1 MADDEVRVSD
11 VLYKWFTSFKLSNM
25 KSNHLIMIQPK
36 DCEFIMVFTDEF
48 QLGMSYRLFKYFKHR
63 GYEYVDQD
71 RYQFSKKTVFTT
83 EYLDSWSYRRSIVY
97 EEGTKYDF
105 IEFDPTEFTL
115 VGDDRMLFDHNKD
128 KTIQKKVYD
137 FICGHE

>member
-1 MADDEVRVSD
+1 MADEVRLSD
-11 VLYKWFTSFKLSNM
+11 VLYKWFTAFKLSNM

-36 DCEFIMVFTDEF
+36 DCEYVIVFTDEF

-63 GYEYVDQD
+63 GYEYVEIDD
-71 RYQFSKKTVFTT
+71 KSPKGIIFTVQN
-83 EYLDSWSYRRSIVY
+83 LDSWSYRRSMVY

-115 VGDDRMLFDHNKD
+115 VGDDRVLFDHNED
-128 KTIQKKVYD
+128 KTIQTKIYNS
-137 FICGHE
+137 ICGH

>member
-1 MADDEVRVSD
+1 MTDEVRLSD
-11 VLYKWFTSFKLSNM
+11 VLYKWFTAFKLANL
-25 KSNHLIMIQPK
+25 KSNHLIMIKPRHL
-36 DCEFIMVFTDEF
+36 DYIVVFIDVFERG
-48 QLGMSYRLFKYFKHR
+48 LSYLLFKYFKHR
-63 GYEYVDQD
+63 GYEYVEIDD
-71 RYQFSKKTVFTT
+71 KSPKGIIFTVQN
-83 EYLDSWSYRRSIVY
+83 LDSWSYRRSIVY

-137 FICGHE
+137 FICEH